1 MFLLVL
7 SPSPVVHERRHVPP
21 TAAGRSRSAGADT
34 KACRRG
40 RGQPASTTESLIPC
54 LNLNLQ
60 GVGDGAA
67 GPSCSSDHQKPSS
80 ISGTVEAA
88 TLQQEQE
95 QQHQHQGQREEGVNM
110 SLELT
115 LSFAYM

>member
-1 MFLLVL
+1 MNDGM
-7 SPSPVVHERRHVPP
+7 PH
-21 TAAGRSRSAGADT
+21 GSRAQPQPQRLQASAET

-40 RGQPASTTESLIPC
+40 GAYGPSTAESLIPC

-60 GVGDGAA
+60 GVSDGAA

-95 QQHQHQGQREEGVNM
+95 QQQHQGQREEGVNM